1 MKNTVFWDVME
12 CGLVDTD
19 LEDMLSAFVIAD
31 KSQK

>member
-19 LEDMLSAFVIAD
+19 LEKYAVFVIE
-31 KSQK
+31 KSHE